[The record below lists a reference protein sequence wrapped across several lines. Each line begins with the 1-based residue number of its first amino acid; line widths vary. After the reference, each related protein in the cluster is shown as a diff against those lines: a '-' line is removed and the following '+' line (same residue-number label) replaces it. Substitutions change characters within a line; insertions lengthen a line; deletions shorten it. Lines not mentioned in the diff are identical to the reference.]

1 VRKRGARLKEG
12 LEALVGRYPD
22 IFAGVR
28 GTGLMLGLLCAAP
41 NTAVQKVCVG
51 EGLLTVAA
59 GENVLRLVPP
69 LVVTEADIDE
79 GLLRLGRAADVLRSH
94 HITSSLQDALQ

>member
-1 VRKRGARLKEG
+1 MPKTE
-12 LEALVGRYPD
+12 
-22 IFAGVR
+22 
-28 GTGLMLGLLCAAP
+28 
-41 NTAVQKVCVG
+41 VQDACLA

-79 GLLRLGRAADVLRSH
+79 GLARLRRAAIGLRAPAAAR
-94 HITSSLQDALQ
+94 LVPEAVP